1 MKLIQIAHSWPLRL
15 FTSYSTEYSLLY
27 HRFGYFLDE
36 ILAFDRVDHFVP
48 LAIGHLLELK
58 WHLRGWV
65 ILYHRLGYLMDFV
78 WHLSP
83 ALWNPSPFCTKGWD
97 FLDRMGL
104 VGILA
109 ERYTGW
115 FVSSKQSSA
124 WALVFRSQSETEMLQ
139 FIGFRG
145 TYLTPKMTE

>member
-78 WHLSP
+78 WHLRGYVFLYKGLGFPGQNGAGWYIGRTVYWLVRLFKTVFCMSTCFQITVWD
-83 ALWNPSPFCTKGWD
+83 WNVAVYRFQ
-97 FLDRMGL
+97 
-104 VGILA
+104 
-109 ERYTGW
+109 RYL
-115 FVSSKQSSA
+115 FNS
-124 WALVFRSQSETEMLQ
+124 
-139 FIGFRG
+139 
-145 TYLTPKMTE
+145 